1 MTFLQVVNSE
11 AIENIPMQYGFVGL
25 VAVLLGYFAWNQYS
39 SLVKKNQNLE
49 EKVDK
54 LQQEMMSL
62 IIEQKDQ
69 LVELVNTNT
78 EALKD
83 LHKLVLE
90 FVIRNTRENTH

>member
-1 MTFLQVVNSE
+1 MTLLQTVNPGV
-11 AIENIPMQYGFVGL
+11 IENVTMQYGVIGL
-25 VAVLLGYFAWNQYS
+25 VALLLGYFAWNQYNR
-39 SLVKKNQNLE
+39 LVTKNVQLE

-54 LQQEMMSL
+54 LQQEMMNL

-69 LVELVNTNT
+69 LIELVNSNT

-90 FVIRNTRENTH
+90 FVIRSNNRDN